1 MCKLKNS
8 NSSKFKQLYWFIKYQ
23 LMSRHFYAIT
33 GPMRILPDFLIIGA
47 KRCGTTSLYYHLP
60 EHPCIAKSHHDSMG
74 FFNDNFHLGLN
85 WYRSFFPT
93 NFYKKSLKSKF
104 QKLLA
109 FDVTTGYIEKEFTA
123 DNIYQT
129 KPDMK
134 IISILR
140 NPVDR
145 AYSQYH
151 LDVREKVETRSF
163 EQAITEEI
171 DELKRKDLASHNNAD
186 RRFLSGKSNY
196 LKKGL
201 YALQLKY
208 WFKIFPR
215 ENLLILSTEE
225 FESNQQA
232 VYNKIFKFLDIS
244 SFEVKDTKKMRK
256 ANYVK
261 MNNKTRQT
269 LLEFFRPQN
278 EELFQMIN
286 IRFEW
291 TN

>member
-145 AYSQYH
+145 AYSHYHDLGVRLGEEKRTFDDAIRSELKILEEKNYVTTDYDGNFTDRLYQYVVRGIYLDH
-151 LDVREKVETRSF
+151 LKIWMDVYPVKQF
-163 EQAITEEI
+163 LILKTEEL
-171 DELKRKDLASHNNAD
+171 EKNPS
-186 RRFLSGKSNY
+186 
-196 LKKGL
+196 
-201 YALQLKY
+201 
-208 WFKIFPR
+208 
-215 ENLLILSTEE
+215 EIL
-225 FESNQQA
+225 NG
-232 VYNKIFKFLDIS
+232 VFKFLSLHNYDKIN
-244 SFEVKDTKKMRK
+244 FEEKHNVSKYEPMNEQSRK
-256 ANYVK
+256 
-261 MNNKTRQT
+261 
-269 LLEFFRPQN
+269 
-278 EELFQMIN
+278 I
-286 IRFEW
+286 
-291 TN
+291 